1 MTYLQEEKKKKKKK
15 AGGLVMVHLPLS
27 CLVCA
32 LFFVWKLHLK
42 RVVE

>member
-15 AGGLVMVHLPLS
+15 AGGLVHLPLS
-27 CLVCA
+27 CVRCFLCGNCIV
-32 LFFVWKLHLK
+32 HLK